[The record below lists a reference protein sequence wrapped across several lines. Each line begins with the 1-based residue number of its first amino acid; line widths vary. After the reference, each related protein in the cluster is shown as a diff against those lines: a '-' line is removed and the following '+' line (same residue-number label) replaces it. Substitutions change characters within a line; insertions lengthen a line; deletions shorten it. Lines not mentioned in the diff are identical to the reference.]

1 MEEHRAPEVA
11 RSLRGA
17 IIVLLIVT
25 ALATVFLFLDDKHS
39 TLHRLVELPLPASV
53 PGFPFCFGDRMSIFL
68 FCNVLLVLVSRNL
81 SLVAPHGPGD
91 EAGIAGKS
99 SSGYQVVDREVGSG
113 GGEKQEFEKR
123 ELEEM
128 SEEEKLEEVPVEAEQ
143 DEVTMEEEREEVTE
157 EDEQEKVLQEEEQQ
171 QEEREEGDKVEG
183 TNVDELNRRFEDFIE
198 KVKTGMRMEAL
209 HLARI

>member
-128 SEEEKLEEVPVEAEQ
+128 SEEEKLEEVQ
-143 DEVTMEEEREEVTE
+143 WKQNRMKG
-157 EDEQEKVLQEEEQQ
+157 DEQEKVLQEEEQQ